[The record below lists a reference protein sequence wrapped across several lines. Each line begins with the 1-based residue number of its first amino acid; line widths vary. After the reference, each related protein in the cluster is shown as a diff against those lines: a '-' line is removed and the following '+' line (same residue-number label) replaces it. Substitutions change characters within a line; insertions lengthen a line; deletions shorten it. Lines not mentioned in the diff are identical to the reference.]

1 MADWPPPSYDDMR
14 RVMAAAYDACR
25 RHRVPI
31 GLAPNIEVSLV
42 VNPDDAAFLAP
53 RTVDFF
59 AYEAWRRMLRIAAR
73 PVFLHGMRTHPR
85 KPHRKDD
92 PGRTV
97 LQSWRSRIAP
107 TNPGGAALTNGEPN
121 GRHR

>member
-1 MADWPPPSYDDMR
+1 
-14 RVMAAAYDACR
+14 MAAGYDACR

-53 RTVDFF
+53 RTMDFF

-73 PVFLHGMRTHPR
+73 PVFLYEMGTHVRKAHREDDSGRQGMH
-85 KPHRKDD
+85 
-92 PGRTV
+92 
-97 LQSWRSRIAP
+97 SCRSSIATAAP
-107 TNPGGAALTNGEPN
+107 TGASLTNGDLN
-121 GRHR
+121 GDHR